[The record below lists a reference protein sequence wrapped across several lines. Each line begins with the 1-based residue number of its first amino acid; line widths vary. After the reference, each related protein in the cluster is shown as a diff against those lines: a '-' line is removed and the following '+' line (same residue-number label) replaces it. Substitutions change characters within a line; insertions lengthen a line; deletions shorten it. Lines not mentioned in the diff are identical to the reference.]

1 MIRPLLL
8 DVLTGRKSLN
18 QVISG
23 SGLPLAAQSMVA
35 VRERSTT
42 FSWGPMSMVG
52 NPEGSWSSE
61 KIKDTSQA
69 ELDITYI
76 FRLVAQHSVT
86 VLSGEIKYTFIYI
99 MFQMCSFEWIL
110 HTIQHIKMDIN
121 TVMFHTR
128 HSDTGTFNV

>member
-1 MIRPLLL
+1 MWKKVEGKIGKNDQLPERSCLIRPLLL

-52 NPEGSWSSE
+52 NPEGSWSS
-61 KIKDTSQA
+61 KNNKFVHHRAVSNT
-69 ELDITYI
+69 
-76 FRLVAQHSVT
+76 HSS
-86 VLSGEIKYTFIYI
+86 LFICLCYYHHLN
-99 MFQMCSFEWIL
+99 SNIL
-110 HTIQHIKMDIN
+110 
-121 TVMFHTR
+121 
-128 HSDTGTFNV
+128 